1 MLRMDEEKHTINT
14 FHRLGKMQKQG
25 EGDYLFPNNLMEQKK
40 FFVFWLSLMRLLL
53 VRKRLYW
60 MIIVVEFSVIH

>member
-25 EGDYLFPNNLMEQKK
+25 EVDYLFPNNLMEQKK
-40 FFVFWLSLMRLLL
+40 FFVF
-53 VRKRLYW
+53 
-60 MIIVVEFSVIH
+60 